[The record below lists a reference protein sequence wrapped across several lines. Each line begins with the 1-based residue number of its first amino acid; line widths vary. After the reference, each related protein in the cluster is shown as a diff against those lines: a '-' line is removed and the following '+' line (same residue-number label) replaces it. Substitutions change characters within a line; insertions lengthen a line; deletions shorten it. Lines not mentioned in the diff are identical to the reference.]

1 MASISATVTASEG
14 GNNYF
19 WETITES
26 DTAVTEL
33 VAGGKYTVSVEG
45 TFGSGTVEIK
55 YGNASGNE
63 ASIDSSNLTFSA
75 NGSYNIEISRG
86 YVLPVRTGGSSMD
99 VDVTLSPIP

>member
-63 ASIDSSNLTFSA
+63 GRSTVHSSYQTRSNP
-75 NGSYNIEISRG
+75 GHKYIISDK
-86 YVLPVRTGGSSMD
+86 TGDRVQKTKMHGA
-99 VDVTLSPIP
+99 